1 MANKLVIVE
10 SPAKANTIG
19 RFLGKEYKIVA
30 SVGHVRDLPKSQIGV
45 DVEDNFKPKYITIR
59 GKGDIINKLKKE
71 AKAADRI
78 FLATDPDRE
87 GEAISWHLASL
98 LDINENEKCRITFN
112 EITKN
117 ALRNA
122 VKAPRKID
130 MNLVDAQQARRVLDR
145 IVGYKISP
153 LLWKKIRKGLSAGR
167 VQSVAARL
175 ICDRE
180 EEIENFKPEE
190 YWTITAKLAKK
201 KKPGSSFEARFF
213 GAAGENMNSKDGEK
227 MELKNEAQVKE
238 ILKQLESKKFIVGRV
253 KKSDKKKAPPPPF
266 TTSTLQQE
274 AARKLGFPTKKT
286 MMLAQ
291 QLYEGI
297 DVKGH
302 GAVGLVTYIR
312 TDSTRI
318 SAEAQQTAKEYIT
331 KKYGQNYLP
340 AETRTYKNKSASQD
354 AHEAIR
360 PTYIDLDPDTVKDS
374 LKTDQY
380 KLYRLIWSRFIAS
393 QMASAVYDT
402 VAADIYAGGLLFKA
416 NGSKIKFKGFMVV
429 YTEGKDDDS
438 ENGDV
443 TIPELEENE
452 ELDLKGIEDRQH
464 FTQPPLRYTEA
475 SLVKALEEKGI
486 GRPSTYAPIIT
497 TILARG
503 YVEKEKKFLI
513 PTELGRIVNDLMK
526 NNFRDIVDVGFT
538 AQMEEKLDNVEEG
551 TKSWTELLKEFYGPF
566 TETLKEAES
575 KIGHIDIPDEVTD
588 IKCEK
593 CGRNMVIKVGRFG
606 KFLACP
612 GFPECRNAR
621 PILEEAGV
629 ACPKCGGRIMIRKTR
644 KGRKYLSCENIPGCG
659 FMTWDMPA
667 GEDCPKCS
675 SFMVKKYSGKKL
687 TVKCSNESCNY
698 TKEARNEGKEG

>member
-19 RFLGKEYKIVA
+19 RFLGKDYKIMA

-45 DVEDNFKPKYITIR
+45 DVDDNFKPKYITIR
-59 GKGDIINKLKKE
+59 GKGDIISKLKKE
-71 AKAADRI
+71 ARAADKI

-87 GEAISWHLASL
+87 GEAISWHLATI
-98 LDINENEKCRITFN
+98 LDIDENEKCRITFN

-117 ALRNA
+117 AVRNA
-122 VKAPRKID
+122 IKTPRKID
-130 MNLVDAQQARRVLDR
+130 MNLVDAQQARRILDR

-153 LLWKKIRKGLSAGR
+153 LLWRKVRKGLSAGR

-180 EEIENFKPEE
+180 EEIESFKPEE
-190 YWTITAKLAKK
+190 YWTITAELAKK

-213 GAAGENMNSKDGEK
+213 GMVSGNATNSKGGEK
-227 MELKNEAQVKE
+227 TELKNEAQVKE
-238 ILKQLESKKFIVGRV
+238 ILKRLEGEKFIVGKV
-253 KKSDKKKAPPPPF
+253 KKADKKKAPPPPF
-266 TTSTLQQE
+266 TTSTMQQE
-274 AARKLGFPTKKT
+274 AARKLGFPTRKT

-297 DVKGH
+297 EVKGH
-302 GAVGLVTYIR
+302 GAVGLITYIR
-312 TDSTRI
+312 TDSTRV
-318 SAEAQQTAKEYIT
+318 SSEAQQDAKEYIG
-331 KKYGQNYLP
+331 KKYGQDYLP
-340 AETRTYKNKSASQD
+340 GETRIFKNKSASQD

-360 PTYIDLDPDTVKDS
+360 PTNIDLEPAGVKDS
-374 LKTDQY
+374 LTNDQY

-402 VAADIYAGGLLFKA
+402 VAADIIADGLLFKA
-416 NGSKIKFKGFMVV
+416 NGSKIKFKGFMAV
-429 YTEGKDDDS
+429 YTEGKDDESD
-438 ENGDV
+438 EKDV
-443 TIPELEENE
+443 SIPELEENE
-452 ELDLKGIEDRQH
+452 ELDLKKIEDKQH

-503 YVEKEKKFLI
+503 YVEKEKKFLV
-513 PTELGRIVNDLMK
+513 PTELGKIVNDLMK
-526 NNFRDIVDVGFT
+526 NNFSNIVDVGFT
-538 AQMEEKLDNVEEG
+538 AQMEKKLDNVEEG
-551 TKSWTELLKEFYGPF
+551 TKGWTELLREFYEPF
-566 TETLKEAES
+566 IETLKEAET
-575 KIGHIDIPDEVTD
+575 KIGNIDIPDEETD
-588 IKCEK
+588 IICEK
-593 CGRNMVIKVGRFG
+593 CGRNMVIKIGRYG

-621 PILEEAGV
+621 PIMEEAGV
-629 ACPKCGGRIMIRKTR
+629 ACPKCGSKVMIKKTR
-644 KGRKYLSCENIPGCG
+644 KGRKYLGCEKNPDCD

-667 GEDCPKCS
+667 GENCPQCG
-675 SFMVKKYSGKKL
+675 SFMVKKYSGKKA
-687 TVKCSNESCNY
+687 TVRCSSEGCDY
-698 TKEARNEGKEG
+698 VKEARKEG